1 MDEMVAAV
9 DALSREALSRL
20 VTSLLGSLP
29 ALAVGTTMS
38 ALGPLRGLLLPVP
51 TPFEILTR
59 WGLASLHRPGLMLTG
74 SGCQDPSACPG

>member
-51 TPFEILTR
+51 TPFE
-59 WGLASLHRPGLMLTG
+59 SSPGGAWLPFTDL
-74 SGCQDPSACPG
+74 D

>member
-20 VTSLLGSLP
+20 VTSLLGSVP

-59 WGLASLHRPGLMLTG
+59 WGPASF
-74 SGCQDPSACPG
+74 Q